1 MPGRVEKRMVWWE
14 ERDGPS
20 LRMCSRAETQPR
32 ANIARIPVANST
44 GVSTTSPSTAAV
56 VASACTAATLGTF
69 KAIVDHGRGVAVASL
84 LAVVCCSTK
93 CWYQRS
99 RTSRTVAA
107 AFGFASASPSAPP
120 SALPSATL
128 LYTNLGVHSCLM
140 FQNKCI
146 SSSIQV
152 V

>member
-1 MPGRVEKRMVWWE
+1 MQHMPGRVEKRMAWWE
-14 ERDGPS
+14 ERDGPT
-20 LRMCSRAETQPR
+20 LRMCSRAETQPL

-56 VASACTAATLGTF
+56 VASACTAATVGTF

-99 RTSRTVAA
+99 RTSRAVAV
-107 AFGFASASPSAPP
+107 AFDFASASPRLRDGVAFGSAFGVAFGNTAVSKPR
-120 SALPSATL
+120 SA
-128 LYTNLGVHSCLM
+128 
-140 FQNKCI
+140 
-146 SSSIQV
+146 
-152 V
+152 

>member
-1 MPGRVEKRMVWWE
+1 MQHMPGRVEKRMVWWE

-56 VASACTAATLGTF
+56 VASACTAATVGTF

-84 LAVVCCSTK
+84 LAVVCRSTK

-99 RTSRTVAA
+99 RTSTTAVAA
-107 AFGFASASPSAPP
+107 FAIGSAFNNTPVFKPRSA
-120 SALPSATL
+120 
-128 LYTNLGVHSCLM
+128 
-140 FQNKCI
+140 
-146 SSSIQV
+146 
-152 V
+152 